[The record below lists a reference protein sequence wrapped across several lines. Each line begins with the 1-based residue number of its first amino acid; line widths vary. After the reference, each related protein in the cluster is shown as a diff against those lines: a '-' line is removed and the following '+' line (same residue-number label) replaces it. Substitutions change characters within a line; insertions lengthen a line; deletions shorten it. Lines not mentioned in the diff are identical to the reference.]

1 MKKKM
6 SIVMVLCWV
15 CFIFTPLIGLAETSA
30 IQPIK
35 DSKKILQNLTKEQRA
50 TLNQIEASPN
60 STNSQDIDSNKT
72 NLEDKGFD
80 YAKFDIVALT
90 NDTPF
95 WEYLNPPIVPMQFK
109 LKSPMK
115 TIDFVLKEA
124 QTGKAVGFL
133 GTIDASNLETVYE
146 YITSV
151 EVKFVYPFTNNPA
164 NSISDVPVK
173 IPEGDYILEMIA
185 HDEEGTSYVVSN
197 PLIVDNTGPQVDMG
211 IKDMGI
217 KQGVIEIS
225 DDMFTEE
232 DGQKAVW
239 VHGKVHDAT
248 VDLLNS
254 KGLDYDQSSNTLYLY
269 TGPGPGTPFPVTK
282 DGDVKIGIEKSDI
295 EQNPLTLYTVTSN
308 LATAKTE
315 QLYTFLKEGTEYIS
329 TTYDKQ
335 NVKLGD
341 TITKTLSLNNVKQ
354 LASGE
359 FEIQYMN
366 SVLKF
371 NDVKLNNNVK
381 QYAKENGL
389 KTELNKPVVTKGD
402 GWDTVKVGAA
412 LNGKDFSGLDGDMPF
427 LDVTFKVDSDEW
439 YIKPVRL
446 INVEK
451 AFYMKVEQGEQTIIP
466 SYNTNIF
473 DVISKH
479 SQVQGLINPESLELH
494 DYTKNGVKVYA
505 TSDKGKKYN
514 GTINQSGGFTISNI
528 PASDQVYTVVVDVP
542 GHLKSMTKFIP
553 SKVIQG
559 ELYGD
564 FIQPKINKNF
574 AGDVNGDGLID
585 IHDIK
590 SAVDAY
596 GKKGESLPQDIN
608 QDGVVDEVDVRLI
621 EKNFLKKGPDT
632 SDKQQPQE
640 TIKEKDLKYFLSLIG
655 LQPQ

>member
-1 MKKKM
+1 MA
-6 SIVMVLCWV
+6 IVTALCWV

-35 DSKKILQNLTKEQRA
+35 DTEKILQNLTKEQRA
-50 TLNQIEASPN
+50 TLNQLEASPN
-60 STNSQDIDSNKT
+60 SKNSQSMDVNKT
-72 NLEDKGFD
+72 QLEDKGFD
-80 YAKFDIVALT
+80 YAKSEIVALT
-90 NDTPF
+90 LDTPF
-95 WEYLNPPIVPMQFK
+95 WQYLNPPIVPMTYQ
-109 LKSPMK
+109 LKSMMK

-133 GTIDASNLETVYE
+133 GMVDASNMETMYE
-146 YITSV
+146 YLTPLNI
-151 EVKFVYPFTNNPA
+151 KFVYPFTNDPSNPIA
-164 NSISDVPVK
+164 DYTVK
-173 IPEGDYILEMIA
+173 LPEGDYMLEMIA
-185 HDEEGTSYVVSN
+185 YDEEGTSYVVSN
-197 PLIVDNTGPQVDMG
+197 PLVIDNTGPQVDM
-211 IKDMGI
+211 DI

-225 DDMFTEE
+225 DNMFTEE
-232 DGQKAVW
+232 DGQEAVW
-239 VHGKVHDAT
+239 IHGKVHDAT

-254 KGLDYDQSSNTLYLY
+254 KGLDYNQSFNTMYY
-269 TGPGPGTPFPVTK
+269 YIDSYPQGNFPISEK
-282 DGDVKIGIEKSDI
+282 GDIKIGIEKSDI
-295 EQNPLTLYTVTSN
+295 EQNPLTLYLVTSN
-308 LATAKTE
+308 LATSKTE

-359 FEIQYMN
+359 FEIQYLN
-366 SVLKF
+366 SVLTFK
-371 NDVKLNNNVK
+371 DVKLNNNVK
-381 QYAKENGL
+381 QYAKEKGL
-389 KTELNKPVVTKGD
+389 KTELNKPVVTKGGD
-402 GWDTVKVGAA
+402 WDTLKVGAA
-412 LNGKDFSGLDGDMPF
+412 LNGEDFSGFDGDMPF

-439 YIKPVRL
+439 HINPFRF

-479 SQVQGLINPESLELH
+479 SQVQGHVNPEALELH

-505 TSDKGKKYN
+505 TSDKGRKYN
-514 GTINQSGGFTISNI
+514 GTINQSGRFTISNI
-528 PASDQVYTVVVDVP
+528 PASDQIYTVIVDVP

-564 FIQPKINKNF
+564 FIQPNINKNF

-590 SAVDAY
+590 SVVEAY
-596 GKKGESLPQDIN
+596 GKKGESLSKDIN
-608 QDGVVDEVDVRLI
+608 QDGVVDEADVRLA
-621 EKNFLKKGPDT
+621 EKNFLKKGLDT

-640 TIKEKDLKYFLSLIG
+640 TIKGQDLKYFLNLIG
-655 LQPQ
+655 LQPHS

>member
-1 MKKKM
+1 MKKKL
-6 SIVMVLCWV
+6 SIAMVLCWV
-15 CFIFTPLIGLAETSA
+15 CFIFTPLMGLAETPS
-30 IQPIK
+30 IQPIQDVEK
-35 DSKKILQNLTKEQRA
+35 VLQNLTDEQRK
-50 TLNQIEASPN
+50 TLNELEASPN
-60 STNSQDIDSNKT
+60 STNSKGMDANKIK
-72 NLEDKGFD
+72 LEDKGFD
-80 YAKFDIVALT
+80 YAKSDIVALT
-90 NDTPF
+90 NDTTF
-95 WEYLNPPIVPMQFK
+95 WQFLNPPIVPMQFK
-109 LKSPMK
+109 LKSKMK

-124 QTGKAVGFL
+124 QTGKVVGFL
-133 GTIDASNLETVYE
+133 GTLDASNLDTIYE
-146 YITSV
+146 YTTPLKV
-151 EVKFVYPFTNNPA
+151 QFVYPFTNNPA
-164 NSISDVPVK
+164 NPISDAPVK
-173 IPEGDYILEMIA
+173 VPEGDYILEMIA
-185 HDEEGTSYVVSN
+185 YDEGASYVVSN

-211 IKDMGI
+211 IK
-217 KQGVIEIS
+217 QGVIEIS

-232 DGQKAVW
+232 DGQEAVW

-248 VDLLNS
+248 IDLLNS
-254 KGLDYDQSSNTLYLY
+254 KGLDYNQSSNKMHYY
-269 TGPGPGTPFPVTK
+269 IHGEYRGNFPITEN
-282 DGDVKIGIEKSDI
+282 GDVKIGIEKRDI
-295 EQNPLTLYTVTSN
+295 EHNPLTLYLVTSN

-359 FEIQYMN
+359 FEIEYVN

-371 NDVKLNNNVK
+371 EDVKLNNKVK
-381 QYAKENGL
+381 QYAKEKGL
-389 KTELNKPVVTKGD
+389 KTELNKPVVTTGNTF
-402 GWDTVKVGAA
+402 DTVKVGAA

-439 YIKPVRL
+439 YSQPVRF

-451 AFYMKVEQGEQTIIP
+451 ASYMKVEQGEQTIIP

-479 SQVQGLINPESLELH
+479 SLVEGSILLEDLELR
-494 DYTKNGVKVYA
+494 DYEKNGVKVYA

-514 GTINQSGGFTISNI
+514 GTINQTGQFTISNI
-528 PASDQVYTVVVDVP
+528 PASDQVYTVVVDAP

-559 ELYGD
+559 ELHGD
-564 FIQPKINKNF
+564 FIRPNINKSF
-574 AGDVNGDGLID
+574 AGDVNGDGVID

-590 SAVDAY
+590 SVVDAY
-596 GKKGESLPQDIN
+596 GKKGKSLSQDIN
-608 QDGVVDEVDVRLI
+608 QDGVVDETDVRLV

-632 SDKQQPQE
+632 SEKQQPQE